1 MKANTL
7 GNFLYQ
13 RREEIGMTKK
23 ELASIIGVSLRTIS
37 NWENDYS
44 DRNPNIVNIIS
55 LSMVLKF
62 SVDDMPL

>member
-13 RREEIGMTKK
+13 RREEIGMTKQ